1 MAEYRACFVGSDGH
15 FKDFRPIVSRDDND
29 AIEQAKE
36 FLDDHSIEL
45 WCGAR
50 LVTRISQK
58 A

>member
-1 MAEYRACFVGSDGH
+1 MAEYRAYFVGSDGH
-15 FKDFRPIVSRDDND
+15 FTGFTAILCRDDNE

-50 LVTRISQK
+50 FVTRISRK